1 MTTKLPYAIITI
13 NYEKLRSY
21 SVVAIFFHPQ
31 NITVIII
38 RMLYKNL
45 HFLSKVSANL
55 LCKLLG
61 QPSVSNLEIQL
72 HDQQVQIQ
80 QLEKQERALY
90 RVISKIRASLELET
104 IFRTTTKETCKL
116 LRVERIAVY
125 RFYEN
130 WGGEF
135 VSDFEFA
142 ETGWDDVETLG
153 KNTVWNDS
161 YLQEHQGG
169 RYRNNET
176 LVVSDVYAAGLS
188 QCHLEILEQ
197 FHIRAYAT
205 ASIFVG
211 KKLWGVLA
219 AYQHSQ
225 PHEWKKLEI
234 QFLSQIATQL
244 GFAVKQAEF
253 LAQAE
258 QKAAELY
265 KANQQQDILF
275 NLVAEIRESLN
286 LDTLFKTTVREIRK
300 ALRSDRVS
308 IFQFDLE
315 SNYTSGKFVSE
326 NVLPDYDSAI
336 AIKVKD
342 DCFAEQYAVAYHQ
355 GRIQVVSDIYQA
367 GLKDCHIQLLEQF
380 QIKAQIVA
388 PLMKGK
394 TLWGLLCVHQCHCSR
409 QWKKSEIQFIQQL
422 AAQFNVALEHS
433 ELLEQFRSQANQLA
447 QANHALELANYQLEK
462 LSKLDAL
469 TQIANRHCFEQ
480 FLEQEWNRLRL
491 TENYL
496 SLILFDID
504 YFKNYNDSYG
514 HLVGDEC
521 LIKVAHAARSV
532 LKRPTDLLARYG
544 GEEFI
549 VILPNTNESGAIKV
563 TKLIQKS
570 IQNLQIPHKKN
581 NFQYLT
587 VSLGVA
593 IAIPSEKSSV
603 QDLINTADKALYK
616 AKEQGRNRWVCA
628 AKL

>member
-1 MTTKLPYAIITI
+1 
-13 NYEKLRSY
+13 
-21 SVVAIFFHPQ
+21 
-31 NITVIII
+31 
-38 RMLYKNL
+38 MLYKIVRKIL
-45 HFLSKVSANL
+45 KVFAYL

-61 QPSVSNLEIQL
+61 QPSVSDLETQL
-72 HDQQVQIQ
+72 HDKYVQIQ
-80 QLEKQERALY
+80 QLEEQERALY
-90 RVISKIRASLELET
+90 RVISKIRASLELEK
-104 IFRTTTKETCKL
+104 IFRTATKETCKL
-116 LRVERIAVY
+116 LRIERIAVY
-125 RFYEN
+125 RFDEN

-135 VSDFEFA
+135 VSEFEFA
-142 ETGWDDVETLG
+142 EPGWDDVDTLG

-176 LVVSDVYAAGLS
+176 LVVSDVYAIGLS

-205 ASIFVG
+205 APIFVG

-234 QFLSQIATQL
+234 RFLSQIATQL

-258 QKAAELY
+258 QKAAELH
-265 KANQQQDILF
+265 KANEQQDILF

-286 LDTLFKTTVREIRK
+286 LDTLFKTTAREIRK
-300 ALRSDRVS
+300 ALRTDRVS
-308 IFQFDLE
+308 IFRFYPE
-315 SNYTSGKFVSE
+315 SNYTSGEFVSE
-326 NVLPDYDSAI
+326 NVLPDYDSTI

-342 DCFAEQYAVAYHQ
+342 DCFSEKYAVAYHQ
-355 GRIQVVSDIYQA
+355 GRIQVLSDVYQA
-367 GLKDCHIQLLEQF
+367 GLKDCHLQLLEQF
-380 QIKAQIVA
+380 QIKAQIVV

-394 TLWGLLCVHQCHCSR
+394 TLWGLLCVHQCRCSR
-409 QWKKSEIQFIQQL
+409 EWKTPEIQFIRQL

-433 ELLEQFRSQANQLA
+433 ELLEQSRSQAHQLA
-447 QANHALELANYQLEK
+447 QANHALELANSQLEK
-462 LSKLDAL
+462 LSKLDGL
-469 TQIANRHCFEQ
+469 TQIANRHCFDE
-480 FLEQEWNRLRL
+480 FLEQEWVRLRR

-496 SLILFDID
+496 SLVLFDID
-504 YFKNYNDSYG
+504 YFKGYNDFYG

-521 LIKVAHAARSV
+521 LIQVARAAQAV

-549 VILPNTNESGAIKV
+549 VILPNTNELGAIKV

-570 IQNLQIPHKKN
+570 IQQLKIPHRNQN
-581 NFQYLT
+581 NFQSFLT

-593 IAIPSEKSSV
+593 IQKPTAKSSP
-603 QDLINTADKALYK
+603 QDLINAADKALYK

>member
-1 MTTKLPYAIITI
+1 M
-13 NYEKLRSY
+13 
-21 SVVAIFFHPQ
+21 F
-31 NITVIII
+31 
-38 RMLYKNL
+38 YKNL
-45 HFLSKVSANL
+45 HIIPKVSANL

-61 QPSVSNLEIQL
+61 QPSVSNLETQL
-72 HDQQVQIQ
+72 HDKQVQIQ

-90 RVISKIRASLELET
+90 RVISKIRASFELET

-169 RYRNNET
+169 RYRNHET
-176 LVVSDVYAAGLS
+176 LVASDVYAADLC

-205 ASIFVG
+205 APIFVG

-253 LAQAE
+253 LAQAK

-286 LDTLFKTTVREIRK
+286 LDTLFKTTVREVRK
-300 ALRSDRVS
+300 ALRTDRVS
-308 IFQFDLE
+308 IFRFDPE
-315 SNYTSGKFVSE
+315 SNYTCGEFVAE
-326 NVLPDYDSAI
+326 NVLPDYDSTI

-342 DCFAEQYAVAYHQ
+342 DCFGEKYAVAYHQ
-355 GRIQVVSDIYQA
+355 GRIQVLSDVYQA
-367 GLKDCHIQLLEQF
+367 GLKDCHIQLLEQL
-380 QIKAQIVA
+380 QIKAQIIA

-409 QWKKSEIQFIQQL
+409 EWKTSEIQFIQQL

-433 ELLEQFRSQANQLA
+433 ELLEQSRSQANQLA
-447 QANHALELANYQLEK
+447 QTNHALELANSQLEK

-496 SLILFDID
+496 SLVLFDID
-504 YFKNYNDSYG
+504 YFKDYNDSYG
-514 HLVGDEC
+514 HLAGDEC
-521 LIKVAHAARSV
+521 LIQVARAAQAV

-570 IQNLQIPHKKN
+570 IQELKIPHKKKN
-581 NFQYLT
+581 NFQYFVT

-593 IAIPSEKSSV
+593 IAIPTEKSSI
-603 QDLINTADKALYK
+603 QELINAADKALYK

-628 AKL
+628 GKL

>member
-1 MTTKLPYAIITI
+1 
-13 NYEKLRSY
+13 
-21 SVVAIFFHPQ
+21 
-31 NITVIII
+31 
-38 RMLYKNL
+38 MLYIIVQKIL
-45 HFLSKVSANL
+45 KLFAHL

-61 QPSVSNLEIQL
+61 QPSVSDLETQL
-72 HDQQVQIQ
+72 HEKYVQIQ
-80 QLEKQERALY
+80 QLEEQERALY
-90 RVISKIRASLELET
+90 RVISKIRASLELEK
-104 IFRTTTKETCKL
+104 IFRTATKETCKL
-116 LRVERIAVY
+116 LRIERIAVY
-125 RFYEN
+125 RFDEN

-135 VSDFEFA
+135 VSEFEFA
-142 ETGWDDVETLG
+142 EPGWDDVDTLG

-176 LVVSDVYAAGLS
+176 LVVSDVYAIGLS

-205 ASIFVG
+205 APIFVG

-258 QKAAELY
+258 QKAAELH
-265 KANQQQDILF
+265 KANEQQDILF

-286 LDTLFKTTVREIRK
+286 LDTLFKTTAREIRK
-300 ALRSDRVS
+300 ALRTDRVS
-308 IFQFDLE
+308 IFRFYPE
-315 SNYTSGKFVSE
+315 SNYTSGEFVSE
-326 NVLPDYDSAI
+326 NVLPDYDSTI

-342 DCFAEQYAVAYHQ
+342 DCFGEKYAVAYHQ
-355 GRIQVVSDIYQA
+355 GRIQVLSDVYQV
-367 GLKDCHIQLLEQF
+367 GLKDCHLQLLEQF
-380 QIKAQIVA
+380 QIKAQIVV

-394 TLWGLLCVHQCHCSR
+394 TLWGLLCVHQCRCSR
-409 QWKKSEIQFIQQL
+409 EWKTPEIQFIRQL

-433 ELLEQFRSQANQLA
+433 ELLEQSHSQAHQLA
-447 QANHALELANYQLEK
+447 QANHALELANSQLEK
-462 LSKLDAL
+462 LSKLDGL
-469 TQIANRHCFEQ
+469 TQIANRYCFDE
-480 FLEQEWNRLRL
+480 FLEQEWNRLRQ

-496 SLILFDID
+496 SLVLFDID
-504 YFKNYNDSYG
+504 YFKGYNDSYG

-521 LIKVAHAARSV
+521 LIQVARAAQAV

-549 VILPNTNESGAIKV
+549 VILPNTNELGAIKV

-570 IQNLQIPHKKN
+570 IQQLNIPHRNQK
-581 NFQYLT
+581 NFQSFLT

-593 IAIPSEKSSV
+593 IQKPTAKSSP
-603 QDLINTADKALYK
+603 QDLINAADKALYK

>member
-1 MTTKLPYAIITI
+1 
-13 NYEKLRSY
+13 
-21 SVVAIFFHPQ
+21 
-31 NITVIII
+31 
-38 RMLYKNL
+38 MLYNIVAKIL
-45 HFLSKVSANL
+45 ELFAHL

-61 QPSVSNLEIQL
+61 QPSVSDLETQL
-72 HDQQVQIQ
+72 HEKCVQIQ
-80 QLEKQERALY
+80 QLEEQERALY
-90 RVISKIRASLELET
+90 RVISKIRASLELEK
-104 IFRTTTKETCKL
+104 IFRTATKETCKL
-116 LRVERIAVY
+116 LRIERIAVY
-125 RFYEN
+125 RFDEN

-135 VSDFEFA
+135 VSEFEFA
-142 ETGWDDVETLG
+142 EPGWNDVDTLG

-176 LVVSDVYAAGLS
+176 LVVSDVYAIGLS

-205 ASIFVG
+205 APIFVG

-225 PHEWKKLEI
+225 PHEWKQLEI

-258 QKAAELY
+258 QKAAELH
-265 KANQQQDILF
+265 KANEQQDILF

-286 LDTLFKTTVREIRK
+286 LDTLFKTTAREIRK
-300 ALRSDRVS
+300 ALRTDRVS
-308 IFQFDLE
+308 IFRFYPE
-315 SNYTSGKFVSE
+315 SNYTSGEFVSE
-326 NVLPDYDSAI
+326 NVLPDYDSTI
-336 AIKVKD
+336 AIKVND
-342 DCFAEQYAVAYHQ
+342 DCFGEKYAVAYHQ
-355 GRIQVVSDIYQA
+355 GRIQVLSDVYQA
-367 GLKDCHIQLLEQF
+367 GLKDCHLQLLEQF
-380 QIKAQIVA
+380 QIKAQIVV

-394 TLWGLLCVHQCHCSR
+394 TLWGLLCVHQCRCSR
-409 QWKKSEIQFIQQL
+409 EWKTPEIQFIRQL

-433 ELLEQFRSQANQLA
+433 ELLEQSRSQAHQLA
-447 QANHALELANYQLEK
+447 QANHALELANSQLEK
-462 LSKLDAL
+462 LSKLDGL
-469 TQIANRHCFEQ
+469 TQIANRHCFDE
-480 FLEQEWNRLRL
+480 FLEQEWVRLRR

-496 SLILFDID
+496 SLVLFDID
-504 YFKNYNDSYG
+504 YFKGYNDSYG

-521 LIKVAHAARSV
+521 LIQVARAAQAV

-549 VILPNTNESGAIKV
+549 VILPNTNELGAIKV

-570 IQNLQIPHKKN
+570 IQQLKIPHRNQN
-581 NFQYLT
+581 NFQSFLT

-593 IAIPSEKSSV
+593 VQKPTAKSSP
-603 QDLINTADKALYK
+603 QDLINAADKALYK

>member
-1 MTTKLPYAIITI
+1 
-13 NYEKLRSY
+13 
-21 SVVAIFFHPQ
+21 
-31 NITVIII
+31 
-38 RMLYKNL
+38 MLYKNL
-45 HFLSKVSANL
+45 NIITKVSANL

-61 QPSVSNLEIQL
+61 QPSVSNLESQL
-72 HDQQVQIQ
+72 HDKHVQIQ
-80 QLEKQERALY
+80 QIEEQEKALY

-104 IFRTTTKETCKL
+104 IFRTATKETCKL

-142 ETGWDDVETLG
+142 ETGWDDVDTLG

-176 LVVSDVYAAGLS
+176 LVASDVYTIGLS

-205 ASIFVG
+205 APIFVG

-265 KANQQQDILF
+265 KANQQQNILF

-286 LDTLFKTTVREIRK
+286 LDTLFKTTAREIRK

-308 IFQFDLE
+308 IFRFDPE
-315 SNYTSGKFVSE
+315 SNYTSGEFVCE
-326 NVLPDYDSAI
+326 NVLPDYDSTI

-342 DCFAEQYAVAYHQ
+342 DCFGEKYAVAYHQ
-355 GRIQVVSDIYQA
+355 GRIQVLSDVYQA
-367 GLKDCHIQLLEQF
+367 GLKDCHLQLLEQF
-380 QIKAQIVA
+380 EIKAQIVA

-394 TLWGLLCVHQCHCSR
+394 TLWGLLCVHQCRCPR
-409 QWKKSEIQFIQQL
+409 KWKTSEIQFIRQL
-422 AAQFNVALEHS
+422 GAQFNVALEHS
-433 ELLEQFRSQANQLA
+433 ELLEQSRSQANQLA
-447 QANHALELANYQLEK
+447 QANHALEVANSQLEK
-462 LSKLDAL
+462 ISKLDAL
-469 TQIANRHCFEQ
+469 TQIANRHCFDK

-491 TENYL
+491 TGNYL
-496 SLILFDID
+496 SLVIFDID
-504 YFKNYNDSYG
+504 YFKDYNDSYG
-514 HLVGDEC
+514 HLAGDEC
-521 LIKVAHAARSV
+521 LIQVARAAQAV

-549 VILPNTNESGAIKV
+549 VILPNTSESGAIKL
-563 TKLIQKS
+563 TRLIQNS
-570 IQNLQIPHKKN
+570 IQELKIPHKKKK
-581 NFQYLT
+581 NFQYFVT

-593 IAIPSEKSSV
+593 TQKPTAKSSP

>member
-1 MTTKLPYAIITI
+1 
-13 NYEKLRSY
+13 
-21 SVVAIFFHPQ
+21 
-31 NITVIII
+31 
-38 RMLYKNL
+38 MLYKT
-45 HFLSKVSANL
+45 LSVITKLFDRV
-55 LCKLLG
+55 LCQLLG
-61 QPSVSNLEIQL
+61 QPSISHLETQL
-72 HDQQVQIQ
+72 HDKNIQIR
-80 QLEKQERALY
+80 QLAEQEKALY

-104 IFRTTTKETCKL
+104 IFRTATKETCKL
-116 LRVERIAVY
+116 LRIERIAVY

-142 ETGWDDVETLG
+142 EPGWDDVETLG
-153 KNTVWNDS
+153 NNTVWNDT

-176 LVVSDVYAAGLS
+176 LVVSDIYSAGLS

-205 ASIFVG
+205 APIFVG

-225 PHEWKKLEI
+225 PHEWQKLEI

-253 LAQAE
+253 LAKAE
-258 QKAAELY
+258 QKAAELH
-265 KANQQQDILF
+265 KANQQQEILF

-286 LDTLFKTTVREIRK
+286 LETLFKTTVREIRK
-300 ALRSDRVS
+300 ALRSDRVT

-315 SNYTSGKFVSE
+315 SNYTSGAFVSE
-326 NVLPDYDSAI
+326 NVLPDYDSALS
-336 AIKVKD
+336 IKVND
-342 DCFAEQYAVAYHQ
+342 YCFGEKYAVAYHQ
-355 GRIQVVSDIYQA
+355 GRIQVLSDVYQA
-367 GLKDCHIQLLEQF
+367 GLKDCHLQVLEQF
-380 QIKAQIVA
+380 QIKAQIVV

-394 TLWGLLCVHQCHCSR
+394 TLWGLLCVHHCRCSR
-409 QWKKSEIQFIQQL
+409 EWETSEIQFIRQL
-422 AAQFNVALEHS
+422 AVQFSVALEHS
-433 ELLEQFRSQANQLA
+433 ELLEQSRSQARQLEKANQALA
-447 QANHALELANYQLEK
+447 LANSQLEK
-462 LSKLDAL
+462 LSKLDGL
-469 TQIANRHCFEQ
+469 TKIANRRCFDE
-480 FLEQEWNRLRL
+480 FLEQEWNRLIG

-514 HLVGDEC
+514 HLAGDEC
-521 LIKVAHAARSV
+521 LIKVARAAQAV
-532 LKRPTDLLARYG
+532 LKRPSDLLARYG

-549 VILPNTNESGAIKV
+549 AVLPNTNEAGAIKV

-570 IQNLQIPHKKN
+570 IQKLKIPHIKTN
-581 NFQYLT
+581 DFQSFVT

-593 IAIPSEKSSV
+593 IQTPTAKSSA
-603 QDLINTADKALYK
+603 QNLIDAADKALYK
-616 AKEQGRNRWVCA
+616 AKEQGRNKWVCA
-628 AKL
+628 TKVYP

>member
-1 MTTKLPYAIITI
+1 
-13 NYEKLRSY
+13 
-21 SVVAIFFHPQ
+21 
-31 NITVIII
+31 
-38 RMLYKNL
+38 MLYKNL
-45 HFLSKVSANL
+45 HIITKVFANL

-61 QPSVSNLEIQL
+61 QPSISNLETQL
-72 HDQQVQIQ
+72 HDQHVQIQ

-104 IFRTTTKETCKL
+104 IFRTATKETCKL
-116 LRVERIAVY
+116 LRIERIAVY

-205 ASIFVG
+205 APIFVG

-258 QKAAELY
+258 QKATELY

-286 LDTLFKTTVREIRK
+286 LDTLFKTTAREIRK
-300 ALRSDRVS
+300 ALRSDRVT
-308 IFQFDLE
+308 IFRFDLE
-315 SNYTSGKFVSE
+315 SNYTSGEFVSE
-326 NVLPDYDSAI
+326 NILPDYDSTI

-342 DCFAEQYAVAYHQ
+342 DCFGEKYTVAYHQ
-355 GRIQVVSDIYQA
+355 GRIQVLSDIYQA

-409 QWKKSEIQFIQQL
+409 EWETSEIQFIQQL
-422 AAQFNVALEHS
+422 AAQFNVALKHS
-433 ELLEQFRSQANQLA
+433 ELLEQSRSQANQLA
-447 QANHALELANYQLEK
+447 QANHALELANSQLEK
-462 LSKLDAL
+462 ISKLDAL
-469 TQIANRHCFEQ
+469 TQIANRHCYEQ

-514 HLVGDEC
+514 HLAGDEC
-521 LIKVAHAARSV
+521 LIQVARAAQAV

-549 VILPNTNESGAIKV
+549 VILPNTSESGAIKV

-570 IQNLQIPHKKN
+570 IQELKIPHMKN
-581 NFQYLT
+581 NFQYFVT

-593 IAIPSEKSSV
+593 IAIPTAKSSA
-603 QDLINTADKALYK
+603 QDLINAADKALYK

-628 AKL
+628 ATKSSDEE

>member
-1 MTTKLPYAIITI
+1 MLYTSLRIIT
-13 NYEKLRSY
+13 R
-21 SVVAIFFHPQ
+21 
-31 NITVIII
+31 
-38 RMLYKNL
+38 
-45 HFLSKVSANL
+45 VSANL
-55 LCKLLG
+55 LCKILG
-61 QPSVSNLEIQL
+61 QSSVSNLETQL
-72 HDQQVQIQ
+72 HDKQVQIQ
-80 QLEKQERALY
+80 QLEEQERALY

-104 IFRTTTKETCKL
+104 IFRTATKETCKL

-161 YLQEHQGG
+161 YLQENQGG

-176 LVVSDVYAAGLS
+176 LIASDVYAAGLS

-205 ASIFVG
+205 APIFVG
-211 KKLWGVLA
+211 KNLWGVLA

-225 PHEWKKLEI
+225 PHEWKQLEI

-265 KANQQQDILF
+265 KANQQQEILF
-275 NLVAEIRESLN
+275 HLVAEIRESLN
-286 LDTLFKTTVREIRK
+286 LDTLFKTTAREIRK

-308 IFQFDLE
+308 IFRFDPE
-315 SNYTSGKFVSE
+315 SNYTSGEFVSE
-326 NVLPDYDSAI
+326 NVLPDYDSTI

-342 DCFAEQYAVAYHQ
+342 NCFGEKYAVAYHQ
-355 GRIQVVSDIYQA
+355 GRIQVLSDIYQA

-380 QIKAQIVA
+380 QIKAQIIA

-394 TLWGLLCVHQCHCSR
+394 TLWGLLCVHQCYCSR
-409 QWKKSEIQFIQQL
+409 EWKKSEIQFIHQL
-422 AAQFNVALEHS
+422 AAQFNVALEH
-433 ELLEQFRSQANQLA
+433 
-447 QANHALELANYQLEK
+447 LEK

-469 TQIANRHCFEQ
+469 TQIANRHCFDQ
-480 FLEQEWNRLRL
+480 CLEQEWNRLKL
-491 TENYL
+491 SDNYL
-496 SLILFDID
+496 SLIIFDID
-504 YFKNYNDSYG
+504 YFKDYNDSYG
-514 HLVGDEC
+514 HLAGDEC
-521 LIKVAHAARSV
+521 LIQVAHAAQSV

-570 IQNLQIPHKKN
+570 IQELKIPHKKKN
-581 NFQYLT
+581 NFQYFVT

-593 IAIPSEKSSV
+593 IQKPTDKSSP
-603 QDLINTADKALYK
+603 QDLINAADKALYK

>member
-1 MTTKLPYAIITI
+1 MLYTSLRIIT
-13 NYEKLRSY
+13 R
-21 SVVAIFFHPQ
+21 A
-31 NITVIII
+31 
-38 RMLYKNL
+38 
-45 HFLSKVSANL
+45 SANL

-61 QPSVSNLEIQL
+61 QPSVTNLQTQL
-72 HDQQVQIQ
+72 HEKQVQIQ
-80 QLEKQERALY
+80 QLEEQERALY

-142 ETGWDDVETLG
+142 ETGWDDVDTLG

-161 YLQEHQGG
+161 YLQENQGG

-188 QCHLEILEQ
+188 QCHLEILQQ

-225 PHEWKKLEI
+225 PHEWKQLEI

-286 LDTLFKTTVREIRK
+286 IDTLFKTTVREIRK

-308 IFQFDLE
+308 IFRFDPE
-315 SNYTSGKFVSE
+315 SNYTSGEFVSE
-326 NVLPDYDSAI
+326 NVLPDYDSTI

-342 DCFAEQYAVAYHQ
+342 NCFGEKYAVAYHQ

-394 TLWGLLCVHQCHCSR
+394 TLWGLLCVHQCHFPR
-409 QWKKSEIQFIQQL
+409 EWKKSEIQFIHQL

-447 QANHALELANYQLEK
+447 QANNALELANSQLEK

-469 TQIANRHCFEQ
+469 TQIANRHCFDQ
-480 FLEQEWNRLRL
+480 FLVQEWDRLKL
-491 TENYL
+491 SENYL
-496 SLILFDID
+496 SLIIFDID

-514 HLVGDEC
+514 HLAGDEC
-521 LIKVAHAARSV
+521 LIQVARAAQSV

-544 GEEFI
+544 GEEFV

-570 IQNLQIPHKKN
+570 IQELKIPHKN
-581 NFQYLT
+581 NNGFQYFVT

-593 IAIPSEKSSV
+593 IQKPTDNSSS
-603 QDLINTADKALYK
+603 QNLINAADKALYK

-628 AKL
+628 AKTWV

>member
-1 MTTKLPYAIITI
+1 MVI
-13 NYEKLRSY
+13 NYEKLCFY
-21 SVVAIFFHPQ
+21 IVVAVYFHLY
-31 NITVIII
+31 NITEIILI
-38 RMLYKNL
+38 MLYTSL
-45 HFLSKVSANL
+45 RIITRVSANL
-55 LCKLLG
+55 LCKILG
-61 QPSVSNLEIQL
+61 QSSVSNLETQL
-72 HDQQVQIQ
+72 HDKQVQIQ
-80 QLEKQERALY
+80 QLEEQERALY

-104 IFRTTTKETCKL
+104 IFRTATKETCKL

-161 YLQEHQGG
+161 YLQENQGG

-176 LVVSDVYAAGLS
+176 LIASDVYAAGLS

-205 ASIFVG
+205 APIFVG
-211 KKLWGVLA
+211 KNLWGVLA

-225 PHEWKKLEI
+225 PHEWKQLEI

-265 KANQQQDILF
+265 KANQQQEILF
-275 NLVAEIRESLN
+275 HLVAEIRESLN
-286 LDTLFKTTVREIRK
+286 LDTLFKTTAREIRK

-308 IFQFDLE
+308 IFRFDPE
-315 SNYTSGKFVSE
+315 SNYTSGEFVSE
-326 NVLPDYDSAI
+326 NVLPDYDSTI

-342 DCFAEQYAVAYHQ
+342 NCFGEKYAVAYHQ
-355 GRIQVVSDIYQA
+355 GRIQVLSDIYQA

-380 QIKAQIVA
+380 QIKAQIIA

-394 TLWGLLCVHQCHCSR
+394 TLWGLLCVHQCYCSR
-409 QWKKSEIQFIQQL
+409 EWKKSEIQFIHQL
-422 AAQFNVALEHS
+422 AAQFNVALEH
-433 ELLEQFRSQANQLA
+433 
-447 QANHALELANYQLEK
+447 LEK

-469 TQIANRHCFEQ
+469 TQIANRHCFDQ
-480 FLEQEWNRLRL
+480 CLEQEWNRLKL
-491 TENYL
+491 SDNYL
-496 SLILFDID
+496 SLIIFDID
-504 YFKNYNDSYG
+504 YFKDYNDSYG
-514 HLVGDEC
+514 HLAGDEC
-521 LIKVAHAARSV
+521 LIQVAHAAQSV

-570 IQNLQIPHKKN
+570 IQELKIPHKKKN
-581 NFQYLT
+581 NFQYFVT

-593 IAIPSEKSSV
+593 IQKPTDKSSP
-603 QDLINTADKALYK
+603 QDLINAADKALYK

>member
-1 MTTKLPYAIITI
+1 
-13 NYEKLRSY
+13 
-21 SVVAIFFHPQ
+21 
-31 NITVIII
+31 
-38 RMLYKNL
+38 MLYKTVRKIL
-45 HFLSKVSANL
+45 KVFAYL

-61 QPSVSNLEIQL
+61 QPSVSDLETQL
-72 HDQQVQIQ
+72 HDKYVQIQ
-80 QLEKQERALY
+80 QLEEQERALY
-90 RVISKIRASLELET
+90 RVISKIRASLELEK
-104 IFRTTTKETCKL
+104 IFRTATKETCKL
-116 LRVERIAVY
+116 LRIERIAVY
-125 RFYEN
+125 RFDEN

-135 VSDFEFA
+135 VSEFEFA
-142 ETGWDDVETLG
+142 EPGWDDVDTLG

-176 LVVSDVYAAGLS
+176 LVVSDVYAIGLS

-205 ASIFVG
+205 APIFVG

-234 QFLSQIATQL
+234 RFLSQIATQL

-258 QKAAELY
+258 QKAAELH
-265 KANQQQDILF
+265 KANEQQDILF

-286 LDTLFKTTVREIRK
+286 LDTLFKTTAREIRK
-300 ALRSDRVS
+300 ALRTDRVS
-308 IFQFDLE
+308 IFRFYPE
-315 SNYTSGKFVSE
+315 SNYTSGEFVSE
-326 NVLPDYDSAI
+326 NVLPDYDSTI

-342 DCFAEQYAVAYHQ
+342 DCFSEKYAVAYHQ
-355 GRIQVVSDIYQA
+355 GRIQVLSDVYQA
-367 GLKDCHIQLLEQF
+367 GLKDCHLQLLEQF
-380 QIKAQIVA
+380 QIKAQIVV

-394 TLWGLLCVHQCHCSR
+394 TLWGLLCVHQCRCSR
-409 QWKKSEIQFIQQL
+409 EWKTPEIQFIRQL

-433 ELLEQFRSQANQLA
+433 ELLEQFRSQAHQLA
-447 QANHALELANYQLEK
+447 QANHALELANSQLEK
-462 LSKLDAL
+462 LSKLDGL
-469 TQIANRHCFEQ
+469 TQIANRHCFDE
-480 FLEQEWNRLRL
+480 FLEQEWVRLRR

-496 SLILFDID
+496 SLVLFDID
-504 YFKNYNDSYG
+504 YFKGYNDFYG

-521 LIKVAHAARSV
+521 LIQVARAAQAV

-549 VILPNTNESGAIKV
+549 VILPNTNELGAIKV

-570 IQNLQIPHKKN
+570 IQQLKIPHRNQN
-581 NFQYLT
+581 NFQSFLT

-593 IAIPSEKSSV
+593 IQKPTAKSSP
-603 QDLINTADKALYK
+603 QDLINAADKALYK

>member
-1 MTTKLPYAIITI
+1 MLKQALSAI
-13 NYEKLRSY
+13 K
-21 SVVAIFFHPQ
+21 
-31 NITVIII
+31 
-38 RMLYKNL
+38 
-45 HFLSKVSANL
+45 KVSARL
-55 LCKLLG
+55 LCQLLG
-61 QPSVSNLEIQL
+61 QPSISHLETQL
-72 HDQQVQIQ
+72 QTQQVQIQ
-80 QLEKQERALY
+80 QLEEQERALY

-104 IFRTTTKETCKL
+104 IFRTATKETCKL
-116 LRVERIAVY
+116 LRIERIAVY
-125 RFYEN
+125 RFHEN

-142 ETGWDDVETLG
+142 EPGWDDVETLG
-153 KNTVWNDS
+153 KNTIWNDS
-161 YLQEHQGG
+161 YLQEYQGG

-176 LVVSDVYAAGLS
+176 LAVSDIYSTGFS

-205 ASIFVG
+205 APIFVG
-211 KKLWGVLA
+211 KKLWGILA

-258 QKAAELY
+258 QKAAELH
-265 KANQQQDILF
+265 KANQQQEILF

-300 ALRSDRVS
+300 ALRSDRVG

-315 SNYTSGKFVSE
+315 SNYTSGAFVSE
-326 NVLPDYDSAI
+326 NVLPDYDSTLAT
-336 AIKVKD
+336 KVKD
-342 DCFAEQYAVAYHQ
+342 HCFGEKYADAYHQ
-355 GRIQVVSDIYQA
+355 GRIQVLSDVYKS
-367 GLKDCHIQLLEQF
+367 GLKDCHLRVLEQF
-380 QIKAQIVA
+380 QIKAQIIV

-394 TLWGLLCVHQCHCSR
+394 TLWGLLCVHQCRSPR
-409 QWKKSEIQFIQQL
+409 EWTTSEIQFIRQL

-433 ELLEQFRSQANQLA
+433 ELLEQSRSQARQLERANQ
-447 QANHALELANYQLEK
+447 ALELANSQLEK

-469 TQIANRHCFEQ
+469 TKIANRRCFDE
-480 FLEQEWNRLRL
+480 FLEQEWNRLTG

-504 YFKNYNDSYG
+504 YFKDYNDCYG

-521 LIKVAHAARSV
+521 LIQVARAAKSV

-549 VILPNTNESGAIKV
+549 VVLPNTNKSGAIKV
-563 TKLIQKS
+563 TQLIQRS
-570 IQNLQIPHKKN
+570 IQKLNIPHTRKN
-581 NFQYLT
+581 DCQSIVT

-593 IAIPSEKSSV
+593 IQRPTSQSSA
-603 QDLINTADKALYK
+603 QSLIDAADKALYK
-616 AKEQGRNRWVCA
+616 AKEEGRNRWVCA
-628 AKL
+628 TKVYPQQYRQL

>member
-1 MTTKLPYAIITI
+1 
-13 NYEKLRSY
+13 
-21 SVVAIFFHPQ
+21 
-31 NITVIII
+31 
-38 RMLYKNL
+38 MLYKSL
-45 HFLSKVSANL
+45 HIITKVSANL
-55 LCKLLG
+55 VCKLLG
-61 QPSVSNLEIQL
+61 QPSISNLETQL
-72 HDQQVQIQ
+72 HDKHIQIQ
-80 QLEKQERALY
+80 QLEEQERALY

-104 IFRTTTKETCKL
+104 IFRTATKETCKL

-142 ETGWDDVETLG
+142 ETGWDDVEKLG
-153 KNTVWNDS
+153 KNTVWSDS

-176 LVVSDVYAAGLS
+176 LVASDVYVAGLS

-205 ASIFVG
+205 APIFVG

-225 PHEWKKLEI
+225 PHEWKQLEI
-234 QFLSQIATQL
+234 QFLSQIAIQL

-286 LDTLFKTTVREIRK
+286 LDILFKTTVREIRK

-308 IFQFDLE
+308 IFRFDLK
-315 SNYTSGKFVSE
+315 SNYTSGQFVSE
-326 NVLPDYDSAI
+326 NVLPDYDSTI

-342 DCFAEQYAVAYHQ
+342 HCFGEKYAVAYQQ
-355 GRIQVVSDIYQA
+355 GRMQILSDVHQA
-367 GLKDCHIQLLEQF
+367 GLKDCHLQLLEQF
-380 QIKAQIVA
+380 QIKAQIIA

-394 TLWGLLCVHQCHCSR
+394 ILWGLLCVQQCRCSR
-409 QWKKSEIQFIQQL
+409 EWETSEIQFIRQL

-433 ELLEQFRSQANQLA
+433 ELLEQSRSQANQLA
-447 QANHALELANYQLEK
+447 QTNHALELANSQLEK
-462 LSKLDAL
+462 ISKLDAL
-469 TQIANRHCFEQ
+469 TQIANRHCFDE
-480 FLEQEWNRLRL
+480 FLEQEWNRLKL
-491 TENYL
+491 SENYL
-496 SLILFDID
+496 SLIMFDID
-504 YFKNYNDSYG
+504 YFKDYNDSYG
-514 HLVGDEC
+514 HLAGDEC
-521 LIKVAHAARSV
+521 LIQVARAAQSV

-570 IQNLQIPHKKN
+570 IQELKIAHKKKD
-581 NFQYLT
+581 NFQYFVT

-593 IAIPSEKSSV
+593 IQRPTDKSSA
-603 QDLINTADKALYK
+603 QDLINAADKALYK
-616 AKEQGRNRWVCA
+616 AKDQGRNRWVCA

>member
-1 MTTKLPYAIITI
+1 MLNKILHNITKL
-13 NYEKLRSY
+13 
-21 SVVAIFFHPQ
+21 
-31 NITVIII
+31 
-38 RMLYKNL
+38 
-45 HFLSKVSANL
+45 SADL
-55 LCKLLG
+55 FCKLLG
-61 QPSVSNLEIQL
+61 QPSVSDLKTQL
-72 HDQQVQIQ
+72 YERNVQIQ
-80 QLEKQERALY
+80 QLEQQEKALY
-90 RVISKIRASLELET
+90 KVISKIRASLELET
-104 IFRTTTKETCKL
+104 IFRTATKETCKL
-116 LRVERIAVY
+116 LRIERIAVY

-142 ETGWDDVETLG
+142 ELGWDDVETLG

-176 LVVSDVYAAGLS
+176 LVVSDVYSAGLS

-205 ASIFVG
+205 SPIFVG

-244 GFAVKQAEF
+244 GFAVKQAEL

-258 QKAAELY
+258 QKAAELH
-265 KANQQQDILF
+265 KANQQQEILF

-286 LDTLFKTTVREIRK
+286 LDTLFKTTVREVRK
-300 ALRSDRVS
+300 ALRADRVG
-308 IFQFDLE
+308 IFRFDTK
-315 SNYTSGKFVSE
+315 SNYTSGEFVSE
-326 NVLPDYDSAI
+326 NVLPDYDSVI

-342 DCFAEQYAVAYHQ
+342 HCFGKRYTVAYQQ
-355 GRIQVVSDIYQA
+355 GRIQVLSNIYQA
-367 GLKDCHIQLLEQF
+367 GLKDCHLLVLEQF
-380 QIKAQIVA
+380 QIKAQIVV

-394 TLWGLLCVHQCHCSR
+394 ILWGLLCVHQCCCSR
-409 QWKKSEIQFIQQL
+409 EWNTSEIQFIRQL

-433 ELLEQFRSQANQLA
+433 ELLEQSRSQANQLA
-447 QANHALELANYQLEK
+447 QANHALALANSKLEK
-462 LSKLDAL
+462 LSKLDGL
-469 TQIANRHCFEQ
+469 TKIANRRCFDEL
-480 FLEQEWNRLRL
+480 LEREWHRLQR
-491 TENYL
+491 TGNYL
-496 SLILFDID
+496 SLVLFDID
-504 YFKNYNDSYG
+504 NFKDYNDYYG
-514 HLVGDEC
+514 HLAGDEC
-521 LIKVAHAARSV
+521 LIKVARAAQAV

-549 VILPNTNESGAIKV
+549 VLLPNTDESGAIKV
-563 TKLIQKS
+563 TNLIHKS
-570 IQNLQIPHKKN
+570 IEELKISHPKKN
-581 NFQYLT
+581 SSQDFVT
-587 VSLGVA
+587 ISLGVTTQ
-593 IAIPSEKSSV
+593 IPTAKSSAQELV
-603 QDLINTADKALYK
+603 DAADKALYK